1 MSQSHGTL
9 HYLQGKQDIKV
20 QLHITQTLLELFMSY
35 TACEAAN
42 MHFTRLEIGCLEK
55 QICFECTYTF
65 STRYPAIK

>member
-35 TACEAAN
+35 TAYEAAS